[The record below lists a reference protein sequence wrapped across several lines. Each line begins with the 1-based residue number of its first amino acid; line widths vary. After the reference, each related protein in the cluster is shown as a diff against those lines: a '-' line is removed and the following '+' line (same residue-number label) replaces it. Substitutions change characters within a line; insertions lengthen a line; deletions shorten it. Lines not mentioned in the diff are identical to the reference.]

1 MTTRVSR
8 DQMLMEVAQ
17 AVARRGTCS
26 RKQVGVVVARE
37 GRVLVTGYNGTP
49 AGMPHCGHE
58 VVTVGELKDRGGHWY
73 PRAGLTGSHDDTPMF
88 VTQWGNQITAT
99 LLEHS
104 CPASVHAE
112 ANAIAFAARYGMS
125 LDGAELFTTYAPC
138 LTCAKLSVNAGIRR
152 VVMCERYH
160 DPAGITLLTTAG
172 VRAEMG
178 H

>member
-1 MTTRVSR
+1 
-8 DQMLMEVAQ
+8 MLMEVAQ
-17 AVARRGTCS
+17 AVAKRGTCS

-73 PRAGLTGSHDDTPMF
+73 PRAGLTGSHDNTPMF
-88 VTQWGNQITAT
+88 VSQWGDQLTVT
-99 LLEHS
+99 LLEHP

-125 LDGAELFTTYAPC
+125 LDGAEMFTTYAPC
-138 LTCAKLSVNAGIRR
+138 LACAKLVINAGISR
-152 VVMCERYH
+152 VVMCELYH
-160 DPAGITLLTTAG
+160 DQSGNLLLTKAK
-172 VRAEMG
+172 VRTELIP
-178 H
+178 